1 MATVVVVNTI
11 ETIAQ
16 RKGVVCPQAT
26 PQSWH
31 SRGVSDWSAVEWLTV
46 PDVCERMTL
55 SPGKVHRLLEERA
68 LLGVKI
74 DGVLRIPELFLLGD
88 QPHGD
93 LRGTAVVLLDGGYS
107 DEEAV
112 TWLLAENDGLGMSPI
127 EALRAGQKSA
137 VRRLAQILAL

>member
-1 MATVVVVNTI
+1 MATVAVVNTI
-11 ETIAQ
+11 ETIA
-16 RKGVVCPQAT
+16 RREGVACAWT
-26 PQSWH
+26 MSHSWH
-31 SRGVSDWSAVEWLTV
+31 ARGVSDWSAVEWLTV
-46 PDVCERMTL
+46 PDVCERLAL

-74 DGVLRIPELFLLGD
+74 DGVVRIPELFLVDD

-127 EALRAGQKSA
+127 EALRAGHKSA